1 MKATLVSLTLITAG
15 LAACSSKAD
24 LPTVEQVAQAYEAHA
39 NANLSSQMG
48 QRIEV
53 RGWKDL
59 TADCTSSD
67 PQRATCVTGGTL
79 DVVGFQ
85 GGQQLKPDP
94 VPVPSAYDFIFEKQ
108 PTGWVPVGA
117 QKKG

>member
-1 MKATLVSLTLITAG
+1 MKASLVSFALITAG

-24 LPTVEQVAQAYEAHA
+24 LPTIEQVAQAYEAHA
-39 NANLSSQMG
+39 NANLSSEMG

-59 TADCTSSD
+59 TADCTPSG
-67 PQRATCVTGGTL
+67 PQRATCVTGGPL

-108 PTGWVPVGA
+108 PTGWVPAGA

>member
-1 MKATLVSLTLITAG
+1 M
-15 LAACSSKAD
+15 
-24 LPTVEQVAQAYEAHA
+24 
-39 NANLSSQMG
+39 
-48 QRIEV
+48 
-53 RGWKDL
+53 
-59 TADCTSSD
+59 
-67 PQRATCVTGGTL
+67 TGGTL

-108 PTGWVPVGA
+108 PTGWVPAGA

>member
-1 MKATLVSLTLITAG
+1 
-15 LAACSSKAD
+15 
-24 LPTVEQVAQAYEAHA
+24 
-39 NANLSSQMG
+39 
-48 QRIEV
+48 
-53 RGWKDL
+53 
-59 TADCTSSD
+59 
-67 PQRATCVTGGTL
+67 L

-94 VPVPSAYDFIFEKQ
+94 VPVPSAYDFVFEKQ